1 VKHGARLKYDFRK
14 LPAEV
19 RERAERL
26 VTEHRGLAR
35 KAIGLAMR
43 KFPGLDE
50 HEVESHVMWSLM
62 RCALN
67 YDPATGWRFST
78 YAYRSLVLAA
88 HQIAKRQ
95 LEPRAR
101 RIPTVS
107 YDVQSFRLRS
117 PLAAP
122 IDELI
127 DAEER
132 ADEAAFVR
140 GALMRCLTPRE
151 EMILKERVFGGKTL
165 EEAGR
170 LCDPPLT
177 RERIRQIE
185 KNIYQKLLAKLRAR
199 RAVRA

>member
-1 VKHGARLKYDFRK
+1 MKHGARLKYDFRK

-26 VTEHRGLAR
+26 VTEHRGLAL
-35 KAIGLAMR
+35 KAIGATLR
-43 KFPGLDE
+43 RFPRVDE
-50 HEVESHVMWSLM
+50 HELESHVMWTLM
-62 RCALN
+62 RCAIG

-78 YAYRSLVLAA
+78 YTYRSLMLAG
-88 HQIAKRQ
+88 HHFAKRT
-95 LEPRAR
+95 LAPSRR
-101 RIPTVS
+101 RIPTSS
-107 YDVQSFRLRS
+107 YDAQSFRLRS
-117 PLAAP
+117 PLRAP

-127 DAEER
+127 DAEDR

-140 GALMRCLTPRE
+140 DDLMRCLTPRE

-185 KNIYQKLLAKLRAR
+185 KKIYQKLLAKLRAR